1 MRSPDITVTK
11 PPSKPRSSKSGSLD
25 EPYIQGD
32 PIPAPEAV
40 ERNSATDWAAF
51 SELAA
56 RHDAGFAP
64 TAPASLH
71 MRLSDA
77 ERPYA
82 ATVPA
87 GLQGLPDDKA
97 PGEAAPP
104 GQLTLEDVLT
114 EARRNN
120 RVCPSQDQWNL
131 LYEMLPGKTR
141 RFGRVQPT
149 PPLTGR
155 AWTATPALAK
165 RMALREH
172 IEWAAVHDCL
182 EDIMDFLTQLPED
195 QWHKMGD

>member
-1 MRSPDITVTK
+1 MCSPDITVTK
-11 PPSKPRSSKSGSLD
+11 PTSKPRSSKPGSLD
-25 EPYIQGD
+25 EPYVHGD

-51 SELAA
+51 SELSA

-71 MRLSDA
+71 MRLSD
-77 ERPYA
+77 EDRPYA

-87 GLQGLPDDKA
+87 GLQALPEGMA
-97 PGEAAPP
+97 PDQVPAQGE
-104 GQLTLEDVLT
+104 LTLEDVLA

-131 LYEMLPGKTR
+131 LYELLPGKTR
-141 RFGRVQPT
+141 RFGRIQPT

-155 AWTATPALAK
+155 AWTATPDLAK

-172 IEWAAVHDCL
+172 IEWAAAHNCL

-195 QWHKMGD
+195 QWHKMGE